1 MGAFVGECLWER
13 DTWGTPRALGASP
26 AGAGAPGWPEDAKR
40 THQSHDPGFV
50 LQVRPLPDEVL
61 SYLCPDV
68 FPAHLKMCQKPLPH
82 LPFPKLGL
90 LRICL

>member
-1 MGAFVGECLWER
+1 MGECLWER

-61 SYLCPDV
+61 SYLCPDI